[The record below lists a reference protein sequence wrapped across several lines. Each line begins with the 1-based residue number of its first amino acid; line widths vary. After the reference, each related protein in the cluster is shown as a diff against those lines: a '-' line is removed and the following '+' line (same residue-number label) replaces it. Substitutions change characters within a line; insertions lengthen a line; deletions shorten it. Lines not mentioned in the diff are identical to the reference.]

1 MKRFWKVG
9 VLALALLAM
18 GGVAAGIVAAQSG
31 GTSTPSV
38 SATPGQKQQ
47 QLNDFLDKLAT
58 NLGISTDTLKSALT
72 KTETQMLDQ
81 AVANGKLTQAQADKI
96 KARIESGNGP
106 IFPFLGRGHGKGERE
121 FLERG
126 DIVKQTAGF
135 LGIDRQAVVDAL
147 KNNQSLAQ
155 VAQDHGKTADEL
167 SGYLYDQLKTQL
179 DQAVTNNKITQDR
192 ENTVL
197 GKAKD
202 RINTAINKTGLGRWG
217 KADAETPDDATP
229 SNGATPNPT
238 SL

>member
-18 GGVAAGIVAAQSG
+18 GGVAVGIVAAQSG
-31 GTSTPSV
+31 GTSTPSA
-38 SATPGQKQQ
+38 SNATPGQKQQ
-47 QLNDFLDKLAT
+47 LVNDFLDKLAT

-72 KTETQMLDQ
+72 KTDTQMLDQ
-81 AVANGKLTQAQADKI
+81 AVADGKITQAEADKI
-96 KARIESGNGP
+96 KAKIESGNGP
-106 IFPFLGRGHGKGERE
+106 IFPFLGRGHGGRG
-121 FLERG
+121 FLER
-126 DIVKQTAGF
+126 DNIVQQTAAF

-167 SGYLYDQLKTQL
+167 SGYLYDQLKSKL
-179 DQAVTNNKITQDR
+179 DQAVTNNKITQDK

-197 GKAKD
+197 SSARD
-202 RINTAINKTGLGRWG
+202 RINTVINKTGFGRWG
-217 KADAETPDDATP
+217 KGGMETPGAATP